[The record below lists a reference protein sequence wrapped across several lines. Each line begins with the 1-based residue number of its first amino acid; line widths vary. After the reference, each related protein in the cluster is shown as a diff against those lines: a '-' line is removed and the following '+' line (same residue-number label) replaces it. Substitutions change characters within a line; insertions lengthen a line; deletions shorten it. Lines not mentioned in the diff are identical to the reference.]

1 MVTETIKPEPV
12 RPNNAPSPAIRAIF
26 AGGFNEI
33 LTKFV

>member
-1 MVTETIKPEPV
+1 MVTETIKAERDLTDSARSPTI
-12 RPNNAPSPAIRAIF
+12 RPIF